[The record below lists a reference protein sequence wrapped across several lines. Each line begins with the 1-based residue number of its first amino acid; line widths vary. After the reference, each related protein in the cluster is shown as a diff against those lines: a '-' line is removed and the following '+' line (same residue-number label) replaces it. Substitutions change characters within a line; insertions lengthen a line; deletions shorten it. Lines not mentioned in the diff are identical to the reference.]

1 MQTLQAPN
9 VQRLLAIESSS
20 HVASV
25 AILES
30 DVLLGEFTLN
40 HPKTHSQKLMP
51 MLEAL
56 MAALDLKV
64 ADLDAIAVTVGPGSF
79 TGVRIGLATAKALAQ
94 PFNLPLIPVS
104 SLKAVAQ
111 GFQGFEGYICPI
123 MDARKNEVYAGCYQ
137 WQNGVLVDVMAECAL
152 APSTLI
158 EKLKGLGQAVLLAG
172 DGLPKYAESFKEA
185 LGQQLTISH
194 SAHSR
199 QRAANVADLAM
210 ASLDQAVSYDGIA
223 AEYLRKSEAETTYES
238 KHSKA

>member
-1 MQTLQAPN
+1 MNKTTEQTIN
-9 VQRLLAIESSS
+9 RILAIESSS

-25 AILES
+25 AILEG

-51 MLEAL
+51 MLESL

-123 MDARKNEVYAGCYQ
+123 MDARKNEIYAGCYQ
-137 WQNGVLVDVMAECAL
+137 WQSGVLVDVMPESAL
-152 APSTLI
+152 APEALL
-158 EKLKGLGQAVLLAG
+158 EVLLKGDQSVLLAG
-172 DGLPKYAESFKEA
+172 DGLPKYAQSFKEA
-185 LGQQLTISH
+185 LGQRLTIGH

-210 ASLDQAVSYDGIA
+210 ANSNQAVRYDAIA
-223 AEYLRKSEAETTYES
+223 AKYLRKSEAETTYES
-238 KHSKA
+238 KQSKA

>member
-1 MQTLQAPN
+1 MKDIQTQGIN
-9 VQRLLAIESSS
+9 RILAIESSS

-25 AILES
+25 AIVEG

-51 MLEAL
+51 MLESL
-56 MAALDLKV
+56 MSALDLKV

-111 GFQGFEGYICPI
+111 GFQGFNGYICPI
-123 MDARKNEVYAGCYQ
+123 MDARKNEIYAGCYQ
-137 WQNGVLVDVMAECAL
+137 WQSGILTEVYPERAIEPALFLEELKNLNAEIIL
-152 APSTLI
+152 S
-158 EKLKGLGQAVLLAG
+158 G
-172 DGLPKYAESFKEA
+172 DGLPKYAESFKAE
-185 LGQQLTISH
+185 LGEKLTISH

-199 QRAANVADLAM
+199 QRAATVADLAK
-210 ASLDQAVSYDGIA
+210 ASLSEAVSYDAIA
-223 AEYLRKSEAETTYES
+223 AEYLRKSEAETTYEA
-238 KHSKA
+238 KHGKA

>member
-1 MQTLQAPN
+1 MKDIQTQGIN
-9 VQRLLAIESSS
+9 RILAIESSS

-25 AILES
+25 AILEG

-51 MLEAL
+51 MLESL

-111 GFQGFEGYICPI
+111 GFQGFSGYICPI
-123 MDARKNEVYAGCYQ
+123 MDARKNEIYAGCYQ
-137 WQNGVLVDVMAECAL
+137 WQSGILVEVYPERALEPAAFLEELKNLNAEIIL
-152 APSTLI
+152 S
-158 EKLKGLGQAVLLAG
+158 G
-172 DGLPKYAESFKEA
+172 DGLPKYAESFKAA
-185 LGQQLTISH
+185 LGEKLTVSH
-194 SAHSR
+194 SAHGR
-199 QRAANVADLAM
+199 QRAATVADLAK
-210 ASLDQAVSYDGIA
+210 ASLSEAVSYDAIA

-238 KHSKA
+238 KHGKA